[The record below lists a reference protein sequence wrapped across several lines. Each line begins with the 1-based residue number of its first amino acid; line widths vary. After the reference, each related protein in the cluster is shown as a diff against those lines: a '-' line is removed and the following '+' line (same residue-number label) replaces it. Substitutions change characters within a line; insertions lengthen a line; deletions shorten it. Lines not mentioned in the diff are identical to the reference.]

1 MRSLTWPQV
10 NAWRLARHRLS
21 PRQAGSRGFERIAA
35 EVCGIHAQMMSAA
48 ELQLA
53 ARVEWL
59 TPRRVQDALWK
70 RHSLIKTWAMRGTL
84 HLFSAE
90 DFPLYAAAFR
100 IRDHWRKPYWL
111 KYFAVSEKEMVAI
124 IDGIA
129 DVLGDGRPRTREELA
144 REVASHV
151 GPRTRQQLSAD
162 SWGALLKPAASG
174 GVLAFGPN
182 RGRNVTFI
190 RPDRWIEGWRDLEPE
205 PSAREILRRFVHM
218 HGPTRLDNYRHWW
231 GLATSTAK
239 RVWRPLE
246 DELEEV
252 DVEGER
258 AWVLA
263 ADAAAIAGMEPDHS
277 VRLVPNFD
285 SYLLAYHPRS
295 ALVAG
300 DARELIFRQQG
311 WISPVLLVG
320 GKAAGVW
327 ELERQPIRALV
338 RVEALGR
345 LPAGSRKAIGEEA
358 ARIGGFLGAEPEVR
372 FEPVTFLKAR

>member
-21 PRQAGSRGFERIAA
+21 PRRAGSRGFERIA
-35 EVCGIHAQMMSAA
+35 VDICGIHAQMMSAA

-53 ARVEWL
+53 ARVEGL

-129 DVLGDGRPRTREELA
+129 DVLEDGRPRTREELA
-144 REVASHV
+144 GEVASHV
-151 GPRTRQQLSAD
+151 GPHARQHLSAD
-162 SWGALLKPAASG
+162 SWGALLKPAAAG
-174 GVLAFGPN
+174 GVLAFGPSV
-182 RGRNVTFI
+182 GRNVTFV

-231 GLATSTAK
+231 GLATSSAK

-246 DELEEV
+246 EELEEV
-252 DVEGER
+252 DVESER

-300 DARELIFRQQG
+300 GAREVIFRQQG

-327 ELERQPIRALV
+327 ELERQPGRALV
-338 RVEALGR
+338 RVEAFGR
-345 LPAGSRKAIGEEA
+345 LPAGGRKAIGEEA
-358 ARIGGFLGAEPEVR
+358 ARIGAFLGAEPEVR
-372 FEPVTFLKAR
+372 FEPVSFLKAR

>member
-21 PRQAGSRGFERIAA
+21 PRRAGSRGFERIA
-35 EVCGIHAQMMSAA
+35 VDICGIHAQMMSAA

-53 ARVEWL
+53 ARVEGL

-129 DVLGDGRPRTREELA
+129 DVLEDGRPRTREELA
-144 REVASHV
+144 GEVASHV
-151 GPRTRQQLSAD
+151 GPHARQQLSAD
-162 SWGALLKPAASG
+162 SWGALLKPAAAG
-174 GVLAFGPN
+174 GVLAFGPSV
-182 RGRNVTFI
+182 GRNVTFV

-246 DELEEV
+246 EELEEV

-300 DARELIFRQQG
+300 GAREVIFRQQG

-327 ELERQPIRALV
+327 ELERQPSRALV

-345 LPAGSRKAIGEEA
+345 LPAGGRKAIGEEA
-358 ARIGGFLGAEPEVR
+358 ARIGAFLGAEPEVR